1 MSGIVADDK
10 SGVGV
15 KKLVRTTADDIGHS
29 VLEDDVLLWIDLDNS
44 AVELIGDHG
53 VTVSQSDCVRWQR
66 TRDAV

>member
-15 KKLVRTTADDIGHS
+15 KKLVWTTSDDIGHS
-29 VLEDDVLLWIDLDNS
+29 VLEDDVLLWIDLDHS

-53 VTVSQSDCVRWQR
+53 VAVSQSDCVRWQR
-66 TRDAV
+66 TRVAV